1 MIETLHTERLVL
13 RPAAPADAR
22 RLGPLMRDPGV
33 ARMLSGLPLMQP
45 DIGTE
50 GFLLIHQARAPLK
63 QGGVLA
69 IDLPGEGAIG
79 LCGVEGQPDGG
90 GEVSYWIG
98 RPYWGRG
105 FATEAAQALARMA
118 GQALRGPLRGGHFI
132 DNPASGRVLEK
143 AGFVYTGEV
152 VERYSLARRER
163 AALRLMQLGD
173 VRHAGLGSEGA
184 HDRHAG
190 RRLRA
195 LPHRD
200 AGEQPPEGLEVAAC
214 GERHAENAHRAGA
227 TP

>member
-105 FATEAAQALARMA
+105 FATEA
-118 GQALRGPLRGGHFI
+118 G
-132 DNPASGRVLEK
+132 
-143 AGFVYTGEV
+143 
-152 VERYSLARRER
+152 R
-163 AALRLMQLGD
+163 AALDWAFGALG
-173 VRHAGLGSEGA
+173 VARVASFIAAGNLASQAVSRRIGAACEGEATLLGSV
-184 HDRHAG
+184 
-190 RRLRA
+190 
-195 LPHRD
+195 PVQWWVHRP
-200 AGEQPPEGLEVAAC
+200 GG
-214 GERHAENAHRAGA
+214 
-227 TP
+227 